1 MHIAEGILTG
11 SSVVATSVAGGAV
24 LAWGAVAMGKFT
36 KAQPERKPLLGMA
49 GAFIFLVSLIPIPA
63 FNGTCSHPC
72 GTPLAGILLG
82 PGIGAALA
90 SLALLLQALFFAHG
104 GLTTLGANTL
114 TLGFL
119 GAGSGWLFY
128 RIGRKLGM
136 PVWGAAALGGFL
148 GDIATYWGAGLV
160 LGTHLAWFSPTPKYS
175 FIGYLEAIYL
185 AYLPVQ
191 GPISIGEMIFTGVVV
206 NSIARQRPE
215 VLESL
220 GVLPKPKVSSMAT
233 VAMLAVCFLAA
244 SSAFA
249 ADGATE
255 PQAAPAET
263 TPSFAGMDES
273 VNEKMAEEAGAPS
286 REPFINTEAMG
297 DLWNFILLLG
307 GGAAGFIIGRNW
319 HHLFGKREAGLP
331 GPATAGK

>member
-136 PVWGAAALGGFL
+136 PVWGAAAMGGFL
-148 GDIATYWGAGLV
+148 GDIATYWGAGLI
-160 LGTHLAWFSPTPKYS
+160 LGGHLAFFAPQAQYS
-175 FIGYLEAIYL
+175 FMGYLKAIYL

-220 GVLPKPKVSSMAT
+220 GVLPKPKVGAMAT

-249 ADGATE
+249 ADNAAE
-255 PQAAPAET
+255 PQAAPTES

-286 REPFINTEAMG
+286 REPFINTEAIHPAKAPKIIQSIIP
-297 DLWNFILLLG
+297 ILFSPPNL
-307 GGAAGFIIGRNW
+307 I
-319 HHLFGKREAGLP
+319 
-331 GPATAGK
+331 